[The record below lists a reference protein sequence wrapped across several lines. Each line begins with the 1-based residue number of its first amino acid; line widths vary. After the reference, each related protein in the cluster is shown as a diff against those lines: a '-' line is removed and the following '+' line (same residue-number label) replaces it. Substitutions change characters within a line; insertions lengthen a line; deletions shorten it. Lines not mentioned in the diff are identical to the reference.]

1 MTAILI
7 IGIIMI
13 IIKITIIIL
22 RRPGQALAKAAK
34 ADNRRI
40 VIMGMIIIKYNSFSI
55 LIIKILIITIINPQ
69 ERPEQL
75 RRRP

>member
-13 IIKITIIIL
+13 IIKIIIL

-40 VIMGMIIIKYNSFSI
+40 VIIGMIIIKYNSFSI